1 MRTDKQNALLHGTVL
16 KPRSYRSSQM
26 HKASLWVSL
35 YHHLLFFSC
44 PRWIDCQLPI
54 MQGYRYLGH
63 RDNRWL
69 STSGDVPIRVV
80 ILCSVYAVPWV
91 SWCDAVERRGTV
103 LVVWIFF
110 TSTIACLGVISTPDR
125 SRSTHFAIVS
135 GNACF
140 GQLSTEMFS
149 FITSSASCSRSRRTS
164 GRNQPSTKD

>member
-1 MRTDKQNALLHGTVL
+1 VAQSSYHLYASRSIEKGGVNGHARPALVT
-16 KPRSYRSSQM
+16 
-26 HKASLWVSL
+26 
-35 YHHLLFFSC
+35 
-44 PRWIDCQLPI
+44 IT
-54 MQGYRYLGH
+54 QGYRYLGH

-125 SRSTHFAIVS
+125 SRSTHFEIVS

-164 GRNQPSTKD
+164 GRNQPSNKDLGGIDESIDLSRDR

>member
-1 MRTDKQNALLHGTVL
+1 MIIACFARVRQRCTGRIYMGFLFILQE
-16 KPRSYRSSQM
+16 
-26 HKASLWVSL
+26 VSPIGKT
-35 YHHLLFFSC
+35 C
-44 PRWIDCQLPI
+44 NQL
-54 MQGYRYLGH
+54 

-125 SRSTHFAIVS
+125 SRSTHFEIVS

-164 GRNQPSTKD
+164 GRNQPSTKDLGGIDESIDLSRDR